1 MRVQPI
7 SYVMVVSGEQRRD
20 SVIHTQLDQYR
31 EFVKLFHQIMSR
43 MGEILTTSLVVEA
56 LGEMGF
62 MLLAVRGE
70 ENCWCL
76 GAGHGVGLARL
87 PLQHPL
93 LSNRSLGEGLWS
105 WDCLGSDACCS
116 KACIFPPCCSIFQGE
131 WLSLTGWLWQ
141 MLWEFWVWD
150 NELSYVIS
158 LKHNNTNILIKHFLQ
173 LLSESN
179 KSSGKRQWIPLFL
192 DCFLPL
198 EICCLLT
205 LSVSLSAPFPGLSDF
220 PQHVWECK

>member
-1 MRVQPI
+1 MP
-7 SYVMVVSGEQRRD
+7 
-20 SVIHTQLDQYR
+20 
-31 EFVKLFHQIMSR
+31 
-43 MGEILTTSLVVEA
+43 
-56 LGEMGF
+56 
-62 MLLAVRGE
+62 RG
-70 ENCWCL
+70 
-76 GAGHGVGLARL
+76 GAWHGPPPL
-87 PLQHPL
+87 PPSASL

-116 KACIFPPCCSIFQGE
+116 NSCIFPPCLSIFQGE

-192 DCFLPL
+192 NCFLPL
-198 EICCLLT
+198 ERCCLLT
-205 LSVSLSAPFPGLSDF
+205 LSVSVFLLALFPGVSDF
-220 PQHVWECK
+220 PQRVWDCK